1 MILGNPAESEWRKII
16 GGEKIK
22 TLKCQNSKQII
33 YEDKS
38 LRIKDK
44 INAAEMTSQVLHSSK
59 TGGKH

>member
-1 MILGNPAESEWRKII
+1 MEKKII

-38 LRIKDK
+38 LRIMTKLMLK
-44 INAAEMTSQVLHSSK
+44 EITSQVLHSSK
-59 TGGKH
+59 TEERTDAGKD